1 MTEQSENAI
10 LARLAQLEDREEI
23 TDLLYRYSSAI
34 DGRDW
39 DLLRGCFVP
48 DGTADYREFGAAT
61 EGIESVVAMCDRV
74 LSGLDASHHL
84 IGNPRITLEGD
95 RATSTCYVQAQ
106 HFLASKMGANTLMA
120 GGRYEDELV
129 RTADGWRIVKRVMFT
144 TWTTGNVGVFT
155 EAAERLAA
163 TAG

>member
-1 MTEQSENAI
+1 MTTPGEAALLE
-10 LARLAQLEDREEI
+10 RLSALEDRQEI

-34 DGRDW
+34 DERDW
-39 DLLRGCFVP
+39 DLLRTCFVAE
-48 DGTADYREFGAAT
+48 GTADYREFGAAT
-61 EGIESVVAMCDRV
+61 AGVESVVEMCDRV
-74 LSGLDASHHL
+74 LSGLDASHHM

-95 RATSTCYVQAQ
+95 RATSSCYVQAQ

-129 RTADGWRIVKRVMFT
+129 RTEDGWRIRSRVMFT

-155 EAAERLAA
+155 EAAERI
-163 TAG
+163 AGA